1 MKMEKIF
8 LVVLFSIV
16 AYLVSLCDV
25 EIIKASFWLLFT
37 GVMMNYVY
45 VSFLEVYPFLER
57 TFNKINGVLS

>member
-1 MKMEKIF
+1 MEKIF
-8 LVVLFSIV
+8 LVILFSVV
-16 AYLVSLCDV
+16 AYLVSLCDI
-25 EIIKASFWLLFT
+25 EIIKAIFWLLFT